1 MSLEIATKRSPVE
14 WRSSIEAASRRIAPH
29 IRKTP
34 VIAAMDRRLCPSGSL
49 VLKLE
54 HLQFTGS
61 FKARGAFNSILSA
74 PAGLDRVVAVSG
86 GNHGAAVA
94 FAAAN
99 TGLSCTVFAPELAG
113 HVKLARMRALGA
125 DVEVCSD
132 IGTAFARAE
141 HFCRQSDALFVH
153 PYDQLATIEG
163 QGTVG
168 LEWETQSPDLDTL
181 LVAVGGGGLIAGIAA
196 WYQGR
201 GRIVAVESVGTATLA
216 TGLREGRDRR
226 IDPSGI
232 AASAL
237 GAQQVGAIAFDL
249 ARRFVDRAIVVSD
262 DDIIEA
268 QRRLWESLRLVA
280 EPGGVTALAA
290 LTSGAYRPSE
300 GERVGVMVCGA
311 NADPNWFVQDLA
323 R

>member
-1 MSLEIATKRSPVE
+1 MTSETAARRSSIE
-14 WRSSIEAASRRIAPH
+14 WRHSIEAASGRIAAH
-29 IRKTP
+29 VRKTP
-34 VIAAMDRRLCPSGSL
+34 VIEPKDRRLCPGGSL

-54 HLQFTGS
+54 QLQFTGS

-141 HFCRQSDALFVH
+141 TFCRQTDALFVH

-168 LEWETQSPDLDTL
+168 SEWETQSADLDTL

-196 WYQGR
+196 WFQGR
-201 GRIVAVESVGTATLA
+201 VRIVAVESTGTATLA
-216 TGLREGRDRR
+216 IGLRKGRDTR
-226 IDPSGI
+226 IEPFGI

-249 ARRFVDRAIVVSD
+249 ASRFVDRALVVSD

-300 GERVGVMVCGA
+300 AERVGVLVCGA
-311 NADPNWFVQDLA
+311 NADPNWFVQDPA
-323 R
+323 M